1 MFFHVR
7 VCSSAILALGIL
19 LATGC
24 QRQPV
29 PASATPATHAAAANG
44 AAPQRSVPPLIDD
57 LQHRTFDYFW
67 ELGNPV
73 NGLVPDRWPTPS
85 ASSIAAVGFGLT
97 AYGVGVERGWIS
109 REQAA
114 DRTLATLRFFARAPQ
129 GSDAG
134 GASGYKGFYYH
145 FLEMD
150 SGVRSGENELSTV
163 DTSLLLG
170 GVLFAQSYYDGD
182 DRKETEIRKLAEKI
196 YGRVDWPWAQERG
209 ALISMG
215 WKPEEGAL
223 KYDWQGYNEAILVYV
238 LALGSPTH
246 PVDEDAYA
254 AWTST
259 YDRTWGKF
267 HGQEHLSFPP
277 MFGHQYSQV
286 WIDFRGIQDP
296 YMRKR
301 GIDYFENSRRATY
314 SQQGY
319 AKDNPA
325 GWTGYGENVW
335 GLSAC
340 DGPVDASFEFKG
352 ETRLFR
358 TYAARGAGIE
368 YVLDDGTLAPTAA
381 AGSIAFAPEI
391 AIPAITEMHD
401 RYGKQIYGEYGF
413 FDAFNPSFTY
423 ADAKLHHGK
432 VVEGMGWVDGDY
444 LGIDQGPIVLMIENY
459 RSDFVWRVMRNHPHL
474 RRGLELAG
482 FTGGWLQQAP
492 GDRQTATAPKPG

>member
-1 MFFHVR
+1 
-7 VCSSAILALGIL
+7 
-19 LATGC
+19 
-24 QRQPV
+24 
-29 PASATPATHAAAANG
+29 
-44 AAPQRSVPPLIDD
+44 
-57 LQHRTFDYFW
+57 
-67 ELGNPV
+67 
-73 NGLVPDRWPTPS
+73 
-85 ASSIAAVGFGLT
+85 
-97 AYGVGVERGWIS
+97 
-109 REQAA
+109 
-114 DRTLATLRFFARAPQ
+114 
-129 GSDAG
+129 
-134 GASGYKGFYYH
+134 
-145 FLEMD
+145 
-150 SGVRSGENELSTV
+150 
-163 DTSLLLG
+163 
-170 GVLFAQSYYDGD
+170 
-182 DRKETEIRKLAEKI
+182 
-196 YGRVDWPWAQERG
+196 
-209 ALISMG
+209 MG

-223 KYDWQGYNEAILVYV
+223 KYDWQGYNEAILVYI

-267 HGQEHLSFPP
+267 HGEEHLSFPP
-277 MFGHQYSQV
+277 MFGHQYSEV

-301 GIDYFENSRRATY
+301 GIDYFENSRRAAY

-325 GWTGYGENVW
+325 GWIGYGENVW

-368 YVLDDGTLAPTAA
+368 YVLDDGTIAPTAA

-413 FDAFNPSFTY
+413 LDAFNPSFTF

-432 VVEGMGWVDGDY
+432 VVEGTGWVDGDY

-459 RSDFVWRVMRNHPHL
+459 RSGFCWDAMKKSEVL
-474 RRGLELAG
+474 RKGLQRAG
-482 FTGGWLQQAP
+482 FTGGWLEE
-492 GDRQTATAPKPG
+492 